1 MAKSEPN
8 LNVNSISRI
17 SSGTIIKGEI
27 LSPYDIRIDGT
38 FEGKVQTKGR
48 VVVGETAFV
57 KGDIICENIDLWGKV
72 DGNLFVK
79 DTLSLMEKVVFDS
92 AFMFA
97 YSERPGTLASR
108 KYPDDIPYE
117 LKTQRLNEIIAL
129 QGRMSLKSNEKEIG
143 KTLKVLVEGPSK
155 KNPEELCGRASSNK
169 MCVFPSRGEK
179 AGDYCTVEVVSVTS
193 ATLICTRID

>member
-1 MAKSEPN
+1 MAKSESN

-79 DTLSLMEKVVFDS
+79 DTLSLMEGCSVNGNLNVRRLS
-92 AFMFA
+92 V
-97 YSERPGTLASR
+97 
-108 KYPDDIPYE
+108 E
-117 LKTQRLNEIIAL
+117 LGSTFNGNCRMITETEFNKIA
-129 QGRMSLKSNEKEIG
+129 GEESPKPEAA
-143 KTLKVLVEGPSK
+143 
-155 KNPEELCGRASSNK
+155 NPAQK
-169 MCVFPSRGEK
+169 
-179 AGDYCTVEVVSVTS
+179 
-193 ATLICTRID
+193 

>member
-1 MAKSEPN
+1 MAKSESN

-48 VVVGETAFV
+48 VVVGETAFI

-79 DTLSLMEKVVFDS
+79 DTLSLMEGCSVNGNLNVRRLSVELGSTFNGNCRMITEAEFNKIAGVDAQKAES
-92 AFMFA
+92 AK
-97 YSERPGTLASR
+97 PVQ
-108 KYPDDIPYE
+108 K
-117 LKTQRLNEIIAL
+117 
-129 QGRMSLKSNEKEIG
+129 
-143 KTLKVLVEGPSK
+143 
-155 KNPEELCGRASSNK
+155 
-169 MCVFPSRGEK
+169 
-179 AGDYCTVEVVSVTS
+179 
-193 ATLICTRID
+193 